1 MSDTNPSNKDLIT
14 GEPGSHPVGTGVG
27 ASGGAV
33 TGAAVGTMVAGPVGT

>member
-14 GEPGSHPVGTGVG
+14 GEPGSHPVCTCVG